1 MMDFDHVIDRRDTG
15 SAKWKWYG
23 DALPLWVAD
32 MDFRAPE
39 PVIDALR
46 QRVDH
51 GIFGYTLPPPELREV
66 IQAWLLERHGWRV
79 PVEAISCLPGVMR
92 AVNMTGRAI
101 GEPGDGILVQPPV
114 YYPFFHVPKNQGR
127 ELQYAQVSRVD
138 GRYQIDFDAFEAAI
152 SERTRLLLLCNPHN
166 PIGRAYT
173 QAELEQ
179 MAEICL
185 RHGVAICSDEIHS
198 DVVYPGYCHTPI
210 ASLSPEVAA
219 RTVTVLAPS
228 KTFNI
233 PGLACSVM
241 VIENPELR
249 QQVEAAGAGL
259 VGGCNVMGYT
269 AMLAAYRDGAEWL
282 EALLEYLAANRDAVA
297 RFVAERMPG
306 IRMDLPEA
314 TFLAWL
320 DCREASIPGNPHK
333 FFLDQAGVALN
344 DGATFGPGGEG
355 YVRLNFGCP
364 RATLLEAL
372 ERMGEALGR
381 L

>member
-1 MMDFDHVIDRRDTG
+1 MDFDRVIDRRDTG
-15 SAKWKWYG
+15 SVKWEWYG

-66 IQAWLLERHGWRV
+66 IQAWLLERHNWRV

-92 AVNMTGRAI
+92 AVNMAGRAI

-114 YYPFFHVPKNQGR
+114 YYPFFHVPKNQQR
-127 ELQYAQVSRVD
+127 ELQVAEVLHVD
-138 GRYQIDFDAFEAAI
+138 GAYQIDFDAFEAAI
-152 SERTRLLLLCNPHN
+152 GERTRLLLLCNPHN

-173 QAELEQ
+173 RAELEQ
-179 MAEICL
+179 LAEICL
-185 RHGVAICSDEIHS
+185 RRGVTICSDEIHS
-198 DVVYPGYCHTPI
+198 DVVYRGYRHIPI
-210 ASLSPEVAA
+210 ASLSPDVAA
-219 RTVTVLAPS
+219 RTVTALAPS

-241 VIENPELR
+241 IIENLELR

-269 AMLAAYRDGAEWL
+269 AMLAAYRDCAAWL
-282 EALLEYLAANRDAVA
+282 EELLDYLEANRDYVA
-297 RFVAERMPG
+297 RIVAERMPG
-306 IRMDLPEA
+306 VRMDVPEA
-314 TFLAWL
+314 TFLAWF
-320 DCREASIPGNPHK
+320 DCRGAGIPGNSHK
-333 FFLDQAGVALN
+333 FFLEQAGVALN
-344 DGATFGPGGEG
+344 DGVAFGPGGEG

-364 RATLLEAL
+364 RATLAEAV
-372 ERMGEALGR
+372 ERMADALAK